1 MKIKKSEFI
10 ISATHTSGYPEEG
23 YPEVAFAGRSN
34 VGKSSLINLLTGRKK
49 LAKISGKPGKTRL
62 INFFR
67 INDEIYFV
75 DLPGYG
81 YASVS
86 RDMKEGWGKMMETYL
101 EERETLKGV
110 VLLVDIRHLPS
121 KEDRQMFDYLKYY
134 RIPVIIACTKG
145 DKVSRGKRP
154 HYMKKIREALEAKG
168 VPILACSTLERN
180 GVEELLGAIDNLIGS
195 DDRDEK

>member
-1 MKIKKSEFI
+1 MKITNSEFI
-10 ISATHTSGYPEEG
+10 ISATHPSGYPEEG
-23 YPEVAFAGRSN
+23 YPEIAFAGRSN

-49 LAKISGKPGKTRL
+49 LAKTSGRPGKTRL
-62 INFFR
+62 INFFL
-67 INDEIYFV
+67 INKELHFV

-86 RDMKEGWGKMMETYL
+86 RNMKEGWGEMMEKYL
-101 EERETLKGV
+101 EERESLKGV

-121 KEDRQMFDYLKYY
+121 KEDRQMFDYLRYY

-145 DKVSRGKRP
+145 DKISRGKRP

-168 VPILACSTLERN
+168 VPIVACSTLEKN
-180 GVEELLGAIDNLIGS
+180 GVDELLGAIDDLVGS
-195 DDRDEK
+195 DVDENM